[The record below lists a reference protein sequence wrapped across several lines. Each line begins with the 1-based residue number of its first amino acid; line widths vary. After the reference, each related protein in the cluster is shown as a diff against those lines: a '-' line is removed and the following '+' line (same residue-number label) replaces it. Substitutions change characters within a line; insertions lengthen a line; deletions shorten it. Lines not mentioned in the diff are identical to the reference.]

1 MSSDSLVP
9 QCTVQFQPSGRQ
21 VVVTAGTRVS
31 DAVQQAGVSL
41 SLPSDAAQQAGVPL
55 SLPCGGHGKC
65 GKCRVTL
72 LTGELSP
79 PDDDEKRLLK
89 EAELADGVRLA
100 CVARVQGDCALY
112 VAPAARVIGDKT
124 LAANLI
130 RSVELR
136 PGVRQYCVELSPPSL
151 SDQRSDFRRLVDD
164 LEPLS
169 GPLHGCTAALRDL
182 PAALRQGEF
191 RVCATFVGRRL
202 VDVDPAAQPPR
213 CLGAAVDIGTT
224 TVVAYVMDLLTGE
237 QLATAA
243 ALNPQARHG
252 ADVIS
257 RIEFANT
264 HEGGLA
270 ELQQEA
276 AGVVNQTV
284 GEALAKLGEPHTQ
297 VYEMTVVGNTC
308 MQHLFAGLDPRN
320 LAQAP
325 FIPVSSDPIKMWPL
339 DCGILM
345 HPRGS
350 VYCLPSIAGFVG
362 ADTVGVILAADLT
375 SRSDPVLA
383 VDIGTNGEVALW
395 TGEKLLVASCA
406 AGPAFEGVQI
416 QYGMRAAPGAIE
428 SIELRDDDLR
438 ISTIDDQPA
447 IGICGSGIFD
457 AMATLLEAG
466 LCDPM
471 GRMVNGQVPETVA
484 ANIARRLAG
493 EGPQRKVL
501 LATAGDGAATENIGI
516 TQRDVREIQLAKGA
530 VRAAIEVLL
539 KEAGLKAEDL
549 GDVLLAGAFGNHIS
563 PASAVRIGML
573 PDIPLERIR
582 GVGNAAGAGAILALL
597 STEERERAVQIAR
610 QATHLE
616 LSSRLDFQMTFADSM
631 LFPGA

>member
-1 MSSDSLVP
+1 MSSYSQLP
-9 QCTVQFQPSGRQ
+9 QCTVQFQPFGRQ
-21 VVVTAGTRVS
+21 VVVPVGTLVS
-31 DAVQQAGVSL
+31 DAAER
-41 SLPSDAAQQAGVPL
+41 AGVPL

-65 GKCRVTL
+65 GKCRATL

-79 PDDDEKRLLK
+79 PDDTEKQRLK
-89 EAELADGVRLA
+89 PAELAEGVRLA
-100 CVARVQGDCALY
+100 CVARVQSNCALY
-112 VAPAARVIGDKT
+112 VTPAARVIGDKT
-124 LAANLI
+124 LSANLI

-136 PGVRQYCVELSPPSL
+136 PGVRQYCVELPAPSL
-151 SDQRSDFRRLVDD
+151 TDQRADFRRLVDS

-169 GPLHGCTAALRDL
+169 GPLDGYVAALRDL
-182 PAALRQGEF
+182 PAALRHGDF
-191 RVCATFVGRRL
+191 NVCATFVGRRL
-202 VDVDPAAQPPR
+202 VDMDPTAHTPR
-213 CLGAAVDIGTT
+213 CLGVAVDIGTT
-224 TVVAYVMDLLTGE
+224 TVVAYLMDLMTGE

-257 RIEFANT
+257 RIEYANN
-264 HEGGLA
+264 HESGLA
-270 ELQQEA
+270 ELQREA
-276 AGVVNQTV
+276 AEVVNQV
-284 GEALAKLGEPHTQ
+284 VAEALSKVDESHQ
-297 VYEMTVVGNTC
+297 HIYEMTVVGNTC

-325 FIPVSSDPIKMWPL
+325 FIPVSTDPIEMWPL
-339 DCGILM
+339 DCGVHM

-375 SRSDPVLA
+375 SRTDAVLA

-395 TGEKLLVASCA
+395 TGQKLLVASCA
-406 AGPAFEGVQI
+406 AGPAFEGVQM

-428 SIELRDDDLR
+428 SIELLDDDLR
-438 ISTIDDQPA
+438 IRTIDDQPA

-457 AMATLLEAG
+457 AMAALLEAG

-471 GRMVNGQVPETVA
+471 GRMVNGQVPETIA
-484 ANIARRLAG
+484 ANIARRLEG

-501 LATAGDGAATENIGI
+501 LAEAGDGAQTENIGI

-539 KEAGLKAEDL
+539 KEAGLKADDL
-549 GDVLLAGAFGNHIS
+549 GDILLAGAFGNHIS

-597 STEERERAVQIAR
+597 STEERERAAEIAR

-616 LSSRLDFQMTFADSM
+616 LSSRLDFQMTFADTM

>member
-1 MSSDSLVP
+1 VSSELQPP

-21 VVVTAGTRVS
+21 VVVPAGTRVS
-31 DAVQQAGVSL
+31 DAAE
-41 SLPSDAAQQAGVPL
+41 QAGVPL

-72 LTGELSP
+72 LTGELTP
-79 PDDDEKRLLK
+79 PD
-89 EAELADGVRLA
+89 EAELQHLKNDGLALGVRLA
-100 CVARVQGDCALY
+100 CVARVESDCALY
-112 VAPAARVIGDKT
+112 VTPAARVIGDKT

-136 PGVRQYCVELSPPSL
+136 PGVRQYCLELPHPSL

-169 GPLHGCTAALRDL
+169 GPLHGCVTALRDL
-182 PAALRQGEF
+182 PAALRNGEF

-202 VDVDPAAQPPR
+202 VDVDPAALPPR

-224 TVVAYVMDLLTGE
+224 TVVAYIMDLLTGE

-243 ALNPQARHG
+243 AHNPQARHG

-257 RIEFANT
+257 RIEYANT
-264 HEGGLA
+264 HPDGLA
-270 ELQQEA
+270 ELQREA
-276 AGVVNQTV
+276 AEVVNQV
-284 GEALAKLGEPHTQ
+284 VADALSSVDEKHSHL
-297 VYEMTVVGNTC
+297 YEMTVVGNTC
-308 MQHLFAGLDPRN
+308 MQHLFAGFDPRN

-339 DCGILM
+339 DCGAQM

-350 VYCLPSIAGFVG
+350 VYCLPSVAGFVG
-362 ADTVGVILAADLT
+362 ADTVGVVLAADLT
-375 SRSDPVLA
+375 SRTDPVLA

-395 TGEKLLVASCA
+395 SGEKLFVASCA

-428 SIELRDDDLR
+428 SIAVCDDDLHVQ
-438 ISTIDDQPA
+438 TIDDQPA
-447 IGICGSGIFD
+447 VGICGSGIFD
-457 AMATLLEAG
+457 AMASLLQSG

-471 GRMVNGQVPETVA
+471 GRMANGQVPEGLA
-484 ANIARRLAG
+484 ANIARRLEG

-501 LATAGDGAATENIGI
+501 LATAGDGAKTENIYI

-539 KEAGLKAEDL
+539 KEAGLTAADL

-597 STEERERAVQIAR
+597 STEERERATEIAR

-616 LSSRLDFQMTFADSM
+616 LSSRLDFQMTFADTM